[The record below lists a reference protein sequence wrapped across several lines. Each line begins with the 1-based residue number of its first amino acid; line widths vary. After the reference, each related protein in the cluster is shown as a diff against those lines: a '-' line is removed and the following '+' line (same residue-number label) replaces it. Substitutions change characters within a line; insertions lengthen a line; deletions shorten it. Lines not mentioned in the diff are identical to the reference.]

1 MVWRLLSRRV
11 SFNFSTWRGGEK
23 KTGEE
28 WRGGTTRREG
38 REGGRVESGVRGEKR
53 ERVNKKEG
61 NTKTERKKGG
71 RMEEKRRADK
81 GNTYY
86 IIMPHPYPETT

>member
-28 WRGGTTRREG
+28 WRGGTRRREG
-38 REGGRVESGVRGEKR
+38 REGGRVGEKR

-61 NTKTERKKGG
+61 NTKTERRKGG

-81 GNTYY
+81 GSTYY
-86 IIMPHPYPETT
+86 IIMPHPYPKTT